1 MNNYFQ
7 LTKDERRLVLQQSAA
22 RYGLP
27 PQAIEKDLWVST
39 ILQIVFTLPFAKK

>member
-22 RYGLP
+22 RYG
-27 PQAIEKDLWVST
+27 
-39 ILQIVFTLPFAKK
+39 FATSGN